1 MLNRLSRQV
10 SLLNLLNDIE
20 YVEIV
25 VEALDGFRTSVCS
38 TECFVTKL
46 KEKLQRKPLV
56 CENVP

>member
-20 YVEIV
+20 IRGIV

-38 TECFVTKL
+38 TEYFVTKL

>member
-1 MLNRLSRQV
+1 MTLK
-10 SLLNLLNDIE
+10 

-46 KEKLQRKPLV
+46 KENLQRKPLV
-56 CENVP
+56 CESYHEKK